1 MAQGVPHEISP
12 KRVRIHSGTM
22 MRKTMRTGIIQLLA
36 LAVLLLAAD
45 VLVHGQQI
53 QDQQIKDQQIPVK
66 GGHQLGET
74 GEQFFAEG
82 YEKEMLSACATGDF
96 KSVNKSSTHQLKE
109 YCAAFAEVHQ
119 QAISGKRT
127 EYKGSGDVS
136 ELRTDTFTFDKDR
149 LVKAELLY
157 SVPTA
162 EVNYRGQS
170 FEEIFT
176 GVKQAYGPPVSETTK
191 PVQDAYGV
199 PYIAHRELWLLPHAA
214 ILITD
219 KPVPGGSTTVVA
231 FTREEY
237 DRTVA
242 GDAAKAANPLQ

>member
-1 MAQGVPHEISP
+1 
-12 KRVRIHSGTM
+12 
-22 MRKTMRTGIIQLLA
+22 MRTRVIQLLGF
-36 LAVLLLAAD
+36 AVMLLTAD
-45 VLVHGQQI
+45 VFVQCQQIQGQQI
-53 QDQQIKDQQIPVK
+53 KVK
-66 GGHQLGET
+66 GGHELGET

-82 YEKEMLSACATGDF
+82 YEREMLSACATGDF
-96 KSVNKSSTHQLKE
+96 KSVNKSSRRQLKE
-109 YCAAFAEVHQ
+109 YCAAFADVHL
-119 QAISGKRT
+119 QAIGGKRT

-157 SVPTA
+157 SAPTA

-199 PYIAHRELWLLPHAA
+199 PYTAHRELWLLPHAA
-214 ILITD
+214 ILITE
-219 KPVPGGSTTVVA
+219 KPGPGGSASLAA

-242 GDAAKAANPLQ
+242 TDAAKAANPLQ